1 MALLSAQLSTTELL
15 TPYLGIFK
23 FKPEEKIPFIA
34 GQYLTLG
41 VRRPGIEGPGVRI
54 ADGKGMVLRP
64 YSVASSPDE
73 EQIELYIAWVQQ
85 EGRRVDEWGMLSSE
99 LFNPTPDL
107 EYLFMSRA
115 KGTFLLPDDSR
126 DVIMVATGTGIA
138 PFVSMLRYQNK
149 REDKRRFI
157 TIHGVAR
164 HSDLAYKSELE
175 NGYRLNVK
183 NIRTISREEGSDYN
197 KKYAEELFINR
208 GDKTGRL
215 SDEEVEESI
224 GAGRITDTIIEE
236 ILGNELTPQN
246 AVILLCGNPGMIK
259 NLKKIAEAKDFKWKE
274 DLITEEYW

>member
-1 MALLSAQLSTTELL
+1 MALVTAKLTSTELL

-41 VRRPGIEGPGVRI
+41 LRRPDLEGPGVRV

-73 EQIELYIAWVQQ
+73 EEIELYIAWVQQ
-85 EGRRVDEWGMLSSE
+85 EGKRVDEWGLLSTE
-99 LFNPTPDL
+99 LFNPAPDH
-107 EYLFMSRA
+107 EYLFMPRA
-115 KGTFLLPDDSR
+115 KGRFLLPDDSR

-138 PFVSMLRYQNK
+138 PFVSMLRFQNN
-149 REDKRRFI
+149 RNDKRKFI

-164 HSDLAYKSELE
+164 NSDLAYKKELD
-175 NGYRLNVK
+175 NGYNINVK

-208 GDKTGRL
+208 GEKTGRF
-215 SDEEVEESI
+215 SDEEVEMSI
-224 GAGRITDTIIEE
+224 REGRITGTTIEE
-236 ILGNELTPQN
+236 ILGRELTPEN

-259 NLKKIAEAKDFKWKE
+259 NLKKVVEAKNFKWKE
-274 DLITEEYW
+274 DYITEEYW